1 MRILIADDQPRVR
14 FALRTLL
21 ERKMASRMVTEAA
34 DLREMWEQLEKSTPD
49 LLLLD
54 WELSETG
61 SGDLVS
67 AIHLVCPRIR
77 VIAMSGHTEIRDEVL
92 AAGADAFVCKCEP
105 PEGLFQALE
114 DAQAGLQRD

>member
-1 MRILIADDQPRVR
+1 LRILIADDQPRVR

-21 ERKMASRMVTEAA
+21 ERKMGSHMVTEAA
-34 DLREMWEQLEKSTPD
+34 DLKEMWEELETSSPD

-54 WELSETG
+54 WELSESG

-67 AIHLVCPRIR
+67 AIHLVCPRVQ
-77 VIAMSGHTEIRDEVL
+77 VIAMSGHTEIREEAL

-105 PEGLFQALE
+105 PEGLYQALM
-114 DAQAGLQRD
+114 DAEAGLARD

>member
-1 MRILIADDQPRVR
+1 LRILIADDQPRVR

-21 ERKMASRMVTEAA
+21 ERRMGSQMVTEAA
-34 DLREMWEQLEKSTPD
+34 DLREMWVQLETSSPD

-54 WELSETG
+54 WELSESA

-67 AIHLVCPRIR
+67 AIHLVCPHVR
-77 VIAMSGHTEIRDEVL
+77 VIAMSGHSEIREEVL

-105 PEGLFQALE
+105 PEGLYQALV
-114 DAQAGLQRD
+114 DAQAELRRD